1 LSWLLVMPVVVP
13 LAAAAL
19 IAAGDHVVPEAVK
32 EYPPMLA
39 AAASAVFSILLLLHV
54 QSRDL
59 VHWHGGWTPRH
70 GVAIGIAF
78 VGEPIG
84 AGAAA
89 FAGVIVTA
97 ALVFSWHYMEDSPR
111 LYRVLMLVFLAAV
124 SGFALSAD
132 IFNMFVWFE
141 LGAVATYALA
151 GYMVEELGP
160 LQGAINFAI
169 TNSIAAFSILFGIGL
184 LYGRTGAL
192 NLAEIGQ
199 TLEQRRPDGLVIVAF
214 TLIVAGFLVKSALVP
229 FHLWLADTYAVA
241 PAPVCLVF
249 AAVMSE
255 LGLFGIARIYWA
267 TFAGVFAAHSGAITA
282 TFVAVGLATAL
293 LGALMAF
300 LQRHLKRLLAFTVIA
315 HAGVTLVAIGLL
327 DEKGTAAAANLVLAH
342 GFLKG
347 ALFLGAGVLLR
358 EFGDVDELRLFGRA
372 RELRLFGATL
382 ALAAVGLVGIP
393 YVGTFLGHSLLDESA
408 GARGYGWVPPLTV
421 LATAVSSAA
430 ILRAVGRIF
439 FAVGTREDPL
449 LSAQPPEEPP
459 EEESNRPLMVTVT
472 VVLVVLGLVASLVP
486 GLQDRTEHAADRFRD
501 RGAYVGELLHG
512 AHAKYEAPPAVL
524 HAAKPVSLIYGGL
537 GAVILI
543 VATALGVYRHRL
555 PPAVRGVGERLLGP
569 PVTVLRAFH
578 SGIAADYVAWM
589 TVGTA
594 LIGGI
599 WALTLR

>member
-1 LSWLLVMPVVVP
+1 
-13 LAAAAL
+13 
-19 IAAGDHVVPEAVK
+19 
-32 EYPPMLA
+32 
-39 AAASAVFSILLLLHV
+39 V
-54 QSRDL
+54 QSHDL

-84 AGAAA
+84 VGFAA

-97 ALVFSWHYMEDSPR
+97 ALVFSWHYMEESPR

-132 IFNMFVWFE
+132 LFNMFVWFE

-184 LYGRTGAL
+184 VYGRTGAL
-192 NLAEIGQ
+192 NLAQIGES
-199 TLEQRRPDGLVIVAF
+199 LAQRRPDGLVIVAF
-214 TLIVAGFLVKSALVP
+214 TLIVAGFFVKSALVP

-255 LGLFGIARIYWA
+255 LGLFGITRIYSTA
-267 TFAGVFAAHSGAITA
+267 FSGAFDAHSGAITA

-293 LGALMAF
+293 LGAVMAL
-300 LQRHLKRLLAFTVIA
+300 LQRHLKRLLAYTVIA
-315 HAGVTLVAIGLL
+315 HVGVTLVGIGLL
-327 DEKGTAAAANLVLAH
+327 NAKGTAAAANLVLAH
-342 GFLKG
+342 GLLTG

-358 EFGDVDELRLFGRA
+358 EFGDVDELRLFGRGG
-372 RELRLFGATL
+372 RLRVLGTTL
-382 ALAAVGLVGIP
+382 ALAAVGLAGVP

-408 GARGYGWVPPLTV
+408 RTRGYGWVAPLTV

-430 ILRAVGRIF
+430 VLRAVARIF

-459 EEESNRPLMVTVT
+459 EEEANRPLMVVVT
-472 VVLVVLGLVASLVP
+472 ALLVALGLAASVIP
-486 GLQDRTEHAADRFRD
+486 GLQDRTEHAADHFRD
-501 RGAYVGELLHG
+501 RRAYVGQLLHG
-512 AHAKYEAPPAVL
+512 EQAKHEPSPVVL
-524 HAAKPVSLIYGGL
+524 HSAKPVSLVYGGL
-537 GAVILI
+537 EAAILLA
-543 VATALGVYRHRL
+543 ATALGLYRRRVPL
-555 PPAVRGVGERLLGP
+555 GVRRVAGRFLGP
-569 PVTVLRAFH
+569 PITVLRGFH
-578 SGIAADYVAWM
+578 SGIAADYVAWI